1 MRSFLAILVTA
12 TTLAILSTAC
22 GGQYIYSVDYKLPGC
37 SATTGND
44 WTAIQV
50 YPLDTCLRESN
61 AAFNNYVR
69 ITGNS
74 THYGSQACNSTIA
87 GCECGPSQCAPLV
100 LLFFFSCWLSCF
112 FSPFVPLVTL
122 LGCFPSGDGSNLLSY
137 ATANSQIEVIRNLYS
152 PVSATKILT
161 TQTYST
167 NCSDEVPSI
176 VTYASNF
183 LECLLLNQPD
193 SAGYSFGKPF
203 CNSTAQY
210 YYGCDDNACT
220 NCTTTVAFYQGAS
233 KTCDFV
239 RRQDLFSD
247 SFFRLKISRNADA

>member
-22 GGQYIYSVDYKLPGC
+22 DGQYIYSVDYKLPGC

-100 LLFFFSCWLSCF
+100 LPFFVFFPVGWELLLTFCTFCTFSHSLRLLPQWRRLKSTQLRHGKLSDRGH
-112 FSPFVPLVTL
+112 SK
-122 LGCFPSGDGSNLLSY
+122 SLLSRL
-137 ATANSQIEVIRNLYS
+137 RNEDS
-152 PVSATKILT
+152 DD
-161 TQTYST
+161 T
-167 NCSDEVPSI
+167 NL
-176 VTYASNF
+176 F
-183 LECLLLNQPD
+183 HQLL
-193 SAGYSFGKPF
+193 
-203 CNSTAQY
+203 
-210 YYGCDDNACT
+210 
-220 NCTTTVAFYQGAS
+220 
-233 KTCDFV
+233 
-239 RRQDLFSD
+239 
-247 SFFRLKISRNADA
+247 